1 MDLGAWARGRNS
13 NTLTRMSTTDTK
25 WEVTVDEVAAMKSRG
40 EDFLLLDVRQPEEF
54 AICKIEGATLIP
66 LGELGQRL
74 DDLRDLADGRPVI
87 AHCHHGVR
95 SLTAAA
101 LLKQAG
107 FENVCSMS
115 GGIDAWSAKID
126 PKIPRY

>member
-1 MDLGAWARGRNS
+1 MNS
-13 NTLTRMSTTDTK
+13 TDAN
-25 WEVTVDEVAAMKSRG
+25 WEVSVDEVSAMMRRG
-40 EDFLLLDVRQPEEF
+40 EEFLLLDVRQPEEF
-54 AICKIEGATLIP
+54 AICKIEGATLVP

-74 DDLRDLADGRPVI
+74 DDLRDLANGRPVI

-107 FENVCSMS
+107 FENVRSMT
-115 GGIDAWSAKID
+115 GGIDAWSVKVD
-126 PKIPRY
+126 PKVARY